1 MAISGENIL
10 EVLVMVYYVY
20 MMTNKHHNVLYTG
33 FTNDLLRRVYT
44 HKEHLLSDS
53 FTARY
58 HVDQLVYFETTNDV
72 RVAIEREKQIKSWNR
87 KRKNEL
93 VESIN
98 PQWRDLYP
106 DISREQLNFDSPE
119 IATPVC
125 ALARN
130 DTDCNVLRRIYANRK
145 S

>member
-44 HKEHLLSDS
+44 QKEHLLSDS

-106 DISREQLNFDSPE
+106 DISR
-119 IATPVC
+119 
-125 ALARN
+125 
-130 DTDCNVLRRIYANRK
+130 
-145 S
+145 